1 MLLKKFLLEREWSCL
16 ERLFRWSIAFIK
28 ELFFSFLINLFE
40 NSKLENKFCVFQR
53 YSSKIIILFFLSWSL
68 CPDITGS
75 PPSLWQHLHRH
86 ILIYMHRL
94 NLPPIIKF
102 KYTDSPKKWHKP
114 EGGKYFWEFEKK
126 HTVCK
131 NWMISYVENS
141 KDIRTSN
148 KRKIYWMKDEIKAS
162 DF

>member
-94 NLPPIIKF
+94 NLPPTMASNRIVRRAQDLISIGVYINIRYKLIIW
-102 KYTDSPKKWHKP
+102 KWP
-114 EGGKYFWEFEKK
+114 F
-126 HTVCK
+126 
-131 NWMISYVENS
+131 NS
-141 KDIRTSN
+141 NRFCIV
-148 KRKIYWMKDEIKAS
+148 
-162 DF
+162 